1 MAKTLLPE
9 IFALFGQPVAG
20 NPTQDMM
27 ERAFRAEGLNWSY
40 LTLEI
45 APDDL
50 ADAIRGMR
58 AMRFK
63 GAHVTKPYKVAVIPH
78 VDRLTEAADKI
89 GAVNCI
95 VREGNTLLGE
105 NTDGKGFVESLQAV
119 TDPVGKRVV
128 LLGAGGAARAIG
140 VEAALAGVSQITVVN
155 RTPERGEALARLL
168 AAKTPAQAH
177 YEPWAGDYRVPAATD
192 ILINA
197 TSIGMDAP
205 EERVPVSLADLA
217 LGAVAVDVII
227 NPPDTKFLQ
236 EPRAAEATTLD
247 CLGMLTDLGTIS
259 FRLWT
264 GKEADE
270 NVMRQALVDG
280 L

>member
-1 MAKTLLPE
+1 MSTAPLPE

-20 NPTQDMM
+20 NPTQEMM
-27 ERAFRAEGLNWSY
+27 ERAFRAAGLNWRY
-40 LTLEI
+40 LSLEI

-50 ADAIRGMR
+50 ADAILGMR

-63 GAHVTKPYKVAVIPH
+63 GAHITKPHKVAVIPH
-78 VDRLTEAADKI
+78 VDRLTEAATKI

-95 VREGNTLLGE
+95 VRQGNTMLGD

-119 TDPVGKRVV
+119 TDPRGKRVV

-140 VEAALAGVSQITVVN
+140 VEAALAGVGQITVVN
-155 RTPERGEALARLL
+155 RTAERGEALARLL
-168 AAKTPAQAH
+168 AEQTPAAARF
-177 YEPWAGDYRVPAATD
+177 EPWTDDYTIAATTD

-205 EERVPVSLADLA
+205 EERVPVSLEHLTP
-217 LGAVAVDVII
+217 GTAVADVVI
-227 NPPDTKFLQ
+227 NPPDTRFLQ
-236 EPRAAEATTLD
+236 EARAVGAVTLEG
-247 CLGMLTDLGTIS
+247 LGMLVDLGAIS

-264 GKEADE
+264 GKQADKD
-270 NVMRQALVDG
+270 VMRQALVDS

>member
-1 MAKTLLPE
+1 MSTTPLPE

-20 NPTQDMM
+20 NPTQEMM
-27 ERAFRAEGLNWSY
+27 ERAFRAEGLNWRY
-40 LTLEI
+40 LSLEI

-58 AMRFK
+58 AMHFK
-63 GAHVTKPYKVAVIPH
+63 GAHITKPHKVAVIPH
-78 VDRLTEAADKI
+78 LDRLTEAAAKI

-95 VREGNTLLGE
+95 VRKGNTLLGE

-119 TDPVGKRVV
+119 TDPLGKRVV

-140 VEAALAGVSQITVVN
+140 VEAALAGVAQITVVN
-155 RTPERGEALARLL
+155 RTAERGEDLARLL
-168 AAKTPAQAH
+168 AEKTATRARF
-177 YEPWAGDYRVPAATD
+177 EPWTDDYTIAAATD

-197 TSIGMDAP
+197 TSIGMNAP
-205 EERVPVSLADLA
+205 EERVPVSLENLTPGTVVAD
-217 LGAVAVDVII
+217 VVI
-227 NPPDTKFLQ
+227 NPPDTRFLQ
-236 EPRAAEATTLD
+236 EARAAGALTLEG
-247 CLGMLTDLGTIS
+247 LGMLVDLGAIS

-264 GKEADE
+264 GKQADKD
-270 NVMRQALVDG
+270 VMRQALVES